1 MDLHNPVDI
10 LDGPRPGLS
19 RAYGIEVSLTVK
31 NVPQSIWPVSVF
43 GLGFLLIIIGLSGV
57 ASIQETRRIHQQILA
72 VEDSYRAIENL
83 VEGIRTDT
91 SRVAVL
97 RRDRL
102 LARSGSA
109 RAYVAQLTGL
119 RAETES
125 SLAKLKSLQPQ
136 RSSRAVERLEM
147 AVRGY
152 FGTVETEFQQTRE
165 QSEAQFIL
173 GGFGLET
180 KPIFAIAEELG
191 KLNEENF
198 ESRRRELSQS
208 VVNLQND
215 IWETMLTALV
225 LGGIIAGASVF
236 RISSLEKESAAHQR
250 VSELAEERLRH
261 LSQQLVSS
269 QEQERKALSRE
280 LHDEIGQLLTA
291 LRMELGNME
300 RSRAAQG
307 GEADPHLDQAKK
319 LAETTLRTTR
329 DIAMGLR
336 PAMLDVLGL
345 GPALEWQAREFSRRY
360 NTPIRLEV
368 DGDLRDV
375 PDPHRTY
382 LYRIVQEGLTNCA
395 RHAQAKNI
403 HVKLEDAGGNL
414 AVLVEDDGVGFD
426 QHGGVAYGLG
436 LLGMAERVREL
447 CGELSIRSQPGKG
460 TRIAVVLPLK
470 RGGPEPG

>member
-1 MDLHNPVDI
+1 
-10 LDGPRPGLS
+10 
-19 RAYGIEVSLTVK
+19 
-31 NVPQSIWPVSVF
+31 
-43 GLGFLLIIIGLSGV
+43 
-57 ASIQETRRIHQQILA
+57 
-72 VEDSYRAIENL
+72 
-83 VEGIRTDT
+83 
-91 SRVAVL
+91 
-97 RRDRL
+97 
-102 LARSGSA
+102 
-109 RAYVAQLTGL
+109 
-119 RAETES
+119 
-125 SLAKLKSLQPQ
+125 
-136 RSSRAVERLEM
+136 
-147 AVRGY
+147 
-152 FGTVETEFQQTRE
+152 
-165 QSEAQFIL
+165 
-173 GGFGLET
+173 
-180 KPIFAIAEELG
+180 
-191 KLNEENF
+191 
-198 ESRRRELSQS
+198 
-208 VVNLQND
+208 VNLQND
-215 IWETMLTALV
+215 IWETLLTALL
-225 LGGIIAGASVF
+225 LGAVIAGASVF

-250 VSELAEERLRH
+250 SSQLAEVRLRH

-291 LRMELGNME
+291 LRMELGNLE
-300 RSRAAQG
+300 RGRGAQG

-403 HVKLEDAGGNL
+403 HVKLEDASGQL

-426 QHGGVAYGLG
+426 QNSGGVAYGLG
-436 LLGMAERVREL
+436 LLGMTERVREL
-447 CGELSIRSQPGKG
+447 CGQLSIESKPGKG
-460 TRIAVVLPLK
+460 TRISVVLPLK
-470 RGGPEPG
+470 REQGVGDHQPRP

>member
-1 MDLHNPVDI
+1 MK
-10 LDGPRPGLS
+10 S
-19 RAYGIEVSLTVK
+19 
-31 NVPQSIWPVSVF
+31 VPQSIWPVSVF
-43 GLGFLLIIIGLSGV
+43 GLGFLLIIMGLSGV

-72 VEDSYRAIENL
+72 VEDTYRHIENV
-83 VEGIRTDT
+83 VESIRSDT

-102 LARSGSA
+102 LQRDGSA
-109 RAYVAQLTGL
+109 GTYGVKLAALHAQ
-119 RAETES
+119 TEQ
-125 SLAKLKSLQPQ
+125 SLAQLKSLRPQ
-136 RSSRAVERLEM
+136 HSSRPVELLET
-147 AVRGY
+147 ALEAY
-152 FGTVETEFQQTRE
+152 LKTVGDEFQQTP
-165 QSEAQFIL
+165 AQTKALFKDD
-173 GGFGLET
+173 GFGSET
-180 KPIFAIAEELG
+180 MPIFAIAEELG

-198 ESRRRELSQS
+198 ESRRRALSQS

-225 LGGIIAGASVF
+225 LGAIIAGASVF
-236 RISSLEKESAAHQR
+236 RISSLEKESAAHQK

-300 RSRAAQG
+300 RGRAQG
-307 GEADPHLDQAKK
+307 GETDPHLDQAKK
-319 LAETTLRTTR
+319 LAESTLRTTR

-403 HVKLEDAGGNL
+403 HVKLEDSSGKL
-414 AVLVEDDGVGFD
+414 SVLVEDDGVGFD
-426 QHGGVAYGLG
+426 QHRGVAYGLG
-436 LLGMAERVREL
+436 LLGITERVREL
-447 CGELSIRSQPGKG
+447 CGQLSIQSEPGKG

-470 RGGPEPG
+470 RENAAPGENTASAKAASEAVG

>member
-1 MDLHNPVDI
+1 LK
-10 LDGPRPGLS
+10 S
-19 RAYGIEVSLTVK
+19 
-31 NVPQSIWPVSVF
+31 VPQSIWPVSVF
-43 GLGFLLIIIGLSGV
+43 GLGFMLIIMGLSGV

-72 VEDSYRAIENL
+72 VEDTYRHIENL
-83 VEGIRTDT
+83 VENIRSDT

-102 LARSGSA
+102 LGRDAPTGAYNIQLASLRSK
-109 RAYVAQLTGL
+109 
-119 RAETES
+119 TEA
-125 SLAKLKSLQPQ
+125 SLAELASLRPQ
-136 RSSRAVERLEM
+136 HSSQTVDRLQSALE
-147 AVRGY
+147 AY
-152 FGTVETEFQQTRE
+152 LATVGKEFQESPAEIR
-165 QSEAQFIL
+165 AQFKDD
-173 GGFGLET
+173 GFGSET
-180 KPIFAIAEELG
+180 MPIFAITEQLG
-191 KLNEENF
+191 RLNEDNF
-198 ESRRRELSQS
+198 EARRRDLSQS
-208 VVNLQND
+208 VIYLQND
-215 IWETMLTALV
+215 IWETIITALV
-225 LGGIIAGASVF
+225 LGAIIAGASVF
-236 RISSLEKESAAHQR
+236 RISSLEKESSAHQKA
-250 VSELAEERLRH
+250 SELAEERLRA

-291 LRMELGNME
+291 LRMELGNLE
-300 RSRAAQG
+300 RGRSGQG
-307 GEADPHLDQAKK
+307 AETDPHLVQAKR
-319 LAETTLRTTR
+319 LAESTLRTTR

-403 HVKLEDAGGNL
+403 HVKLEDSNGKV

-426 QHGGVAYGLG
+426 QHQGVSYGLG
-436 LLGMAERVREL
+436 LLGMTERVREL
-447 CGELSIRSQPGKG
+447 CGQLSIQSEPGKG
-460 TRIAVVLPLK
+460 TRISVVLPLK
-470 RGGPEPG
+470 REQVTAETVAAPAAN